1 MHHEFEIEL
10 NKAEKILKVHKIK
23 DKYKTK
29 YYNRKAALFT
39 ERYQNNDSTLFYAN
53 KSLELAKKIND
64 NENVFYSLLEIA
76 SVYESK
82 KDYKTSIDYIEEI
95 IELAK
100 KNNMIQQQADA
111 YISYIMALARSNQ
124 LEKALKVALY
134 AANFSKEHKL
144 FYHEIIFHD
153 NIQNLY
159 FRLHNTKKAYEYLK
173 DRLELTTKYNELKK
187 EELIFLFFL

>member
-1 MHHEFEIEL
+1 MHYEFEIEL

-100 KNNMIQQQADA
+100 K
-111 YISYIMALARSNQ
+111 
-124 LEKALKVALY
+124 
-134 AANFSKEHKL
+134 
-144 FYHEIIFHD
+144 II
-153 NIQNLY
+153 
-159 FRLHNTKKAYEYLK
+159 
-173 DRLELTTKYNELKK
+173 
-187 EELIFLFFL
+187 